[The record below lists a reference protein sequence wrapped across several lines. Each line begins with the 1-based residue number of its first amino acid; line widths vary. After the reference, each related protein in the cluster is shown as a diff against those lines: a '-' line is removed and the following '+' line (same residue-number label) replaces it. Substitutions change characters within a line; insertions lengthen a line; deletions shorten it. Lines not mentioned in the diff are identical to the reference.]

1 MAVQNDHKAQIELK
15 GIELLSSSINLPLP
29 QMKVDEF
36 KFSINLEC
44 KADARNKLIF
54 VIVAVDVKNE
64 DQSFLFG
71 SLTVTCIFS
80 IANFENV
87 VQFDAQKKL
96 HIPMPVVDMLNTI
109 AMSTVRGIMF
119 CTFKGTFLHNAFLP
133 VLKSE
138 QLHESSSEGDGNKSK
153 KQKATNPKTKAGK
166 RSEP

>member
-1 MAVQNDHKAQIELK
+1 MAVHDDHKAQIELK

-80 IANFENV
+80 ILNFENV
-87 VQFDAQKKL
+87 VQYDVQNKL
-96 HIPMPVVDMLNTI
+96 HIPMPVLDMLNTI

-133 VLKSE
+133 VIKSE
-138 QLHESSSEGDGNKSK
+138 QLHESSSEDKSKSK
-153 KQKATNPKTKAGK
+153 KLSRKGSTKKAGK